1 MRLRTAL
8 KAAVVS
14 VVAAVPVF
22 GQAAPT
28 GKAAPDFSG
37 IWAHPWLPGFEA
49 LASGP
54 TALINLARTKDG
66 TSIQTLAIQ
75 SSDGD
80 RAKVAVLQL
89 RLLLERTAAQS
100 LERPDPPGD

>member
-1 MRLRTAL
+1 MRCRISATEHGLLLVNGFRRHSYDWPEVL
-8 KAAVVS
+8 AVHLPRG
-14 VVAAVPVF
+14 APFAVL
-22 GQAAPT
+22 
-28 GKAAPDFSG
+28 D
-37 IWAHPWLPGFEA
+37 
-49 LASGP
+49 LA
-54 TALINLARTKDG
+54 DG